1 MTDETQ
7 GELFVYT
14 HCDNCQSEILKADAH
29 VVTKYVHAGAVSF
42 HFCGETCACDYYIEK
57 LRESGI

>member
-1 MTDETQ
+1 MCDKYQSEFFT
-7 GELFVYT
+7 FT
-14 HCDNCQSEILKADAH
+14 HCDNCNSEIVKEDAH

-42 HFCGETCACDYYIEK
+42 HFCGETCACEYYLDK